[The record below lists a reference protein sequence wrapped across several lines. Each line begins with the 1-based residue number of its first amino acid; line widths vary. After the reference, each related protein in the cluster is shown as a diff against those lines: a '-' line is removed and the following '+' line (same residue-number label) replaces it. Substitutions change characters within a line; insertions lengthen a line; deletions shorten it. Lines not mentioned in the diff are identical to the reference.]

1 MSYVNGQIIKQ
12 LRKKANY
19 TQKELAKQL
28 CLSDKTISKWESGRG
43 LPDISILPELASAL
57 HVSITELF
65 TGEQIINKN
74 ISGNIKKTYLYVCPI
89 CGNIIYSMGEG
100 VFSCCGI
107 QLPKLE
113 YENCD
118 DEHHLRIE
126 TIENEYY
133 VTSSHPMDKDHFI
146 SFIAYI
152 TLDSIQFIKLY
163 PQFELQARFMR
174 KGHGMIYMYCQRH
187 GLFVQKCK

>member
-1 MSYVNGQIIKQ
+1 MLKDNLKT
-12 LRKKANY
+12 LRKNKGLS
-19 TQKELAKQL
+19 QEELSVKLNVVRQ
-28 CLSDKTISKWESGRG
+28 TISKWESGRG

-74 ISGNIKKTYLYVCPI
+74 ISGNMKKTCLYVCPI

-146 SFIAYI
+146 FLLPI
-152 TLDSIQFIKLY
+152 
-163 PQFELQARFMR
+163 
-174 KGHGMIYMYCQRH
+174 
-187 GLFVQKCK
+187 

>member
-1 MSYVNGQIIKQ
+1 MSYVNGQTIKQ

-19 TQKELAKQL
+19 TQKELANQL

-43 LPDISILPELASAL
+43 LPDISILSELASAL

-74 ISGNIKKTYLYVCPI
+74 ISGNIKKTCLYVCPI

-107 QLPKLE
+107 QLPK
-113 YENCD
+113 
-118 DEHHLRIE
+118 
-126 TIENEYY
+126 
-133 VTSSHPMDKDHFI
+133 
-146 SFIAYI
+146 
-152 TLDSIQFIKLY
+152 
-163 PQFELQARFMR
+163 
-174 KGHGMIYMYCQRH
+174 
-187 GLFVQKCK
+187 